1 MDDNPNATPELQER
15 SGVGRRT
22 VLTAAW
28 SVPAISVLA
37 AAPAMAA
44 SPPVPI
50 VASVLLIGTRGSSS
64 TKKDVSFTWSISS
77 SVAITSVSIS
87 ADRPVGFP
95 IGTVTAPTSLNGSG
109 SATFTGSNHDASST
123 SVPSFVLTVSFIH
136 SGVSKSATFAVNGLT
151 VGEGSTQ
158 AFTVT
163 ADKNNPKA

>member
-1 MDDNPNATPELQER
+1 MDDNPIATPELQER

-109 SATFTGSNHDASST
+109 SATFTGSNGSANST
-123 SVPSFVLTVSFIH
+123 TVPAFVLTVSFTH
-136 SGVSKSATFAVNGLT
+136 AGVSKQATFSVTSRTVAENGT
-151 VGEGSTQ
+151 AE
-158 AFTVT
+158 FIVT
-163 ADKNNPKA
+163 AGENNPKA